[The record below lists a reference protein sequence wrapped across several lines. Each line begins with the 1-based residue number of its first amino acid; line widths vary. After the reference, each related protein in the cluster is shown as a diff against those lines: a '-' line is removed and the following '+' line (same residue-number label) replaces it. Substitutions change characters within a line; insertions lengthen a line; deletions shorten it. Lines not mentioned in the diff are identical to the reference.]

1 MTTAPF
7 PTAVRKPR
15 FWQRRRIWIF
25 TLILIPVVL
34 TVTAYFV
41 GRYASERQLAEA
53 LAEADRLDPGW
64 RLSDLEAKRLPFPPS
79 DKNGVD
85 QVARVREALPA
96 TDWHTWPFPQ
106 FESDPAYLR
115 EVRTAMDA
123 SFDTDPM
130 APTLL
135 NAEQERVLR
144 AELTRVATMVELAR
158 HMTDYPYGRYPIHS
172 YKDLVSTLAANRV
185 QARGVALVLQ
195 DDALLRAHDGDLR
208 SAFQDAKA
216 SVYAGRVIG
225 DEPTIQSQLLRIDC
239 DTRATSILERS
250 LACGRASEMDLF
262 DLQKELEKEAEM
274 PFLLTGIRGER
285 ACHDIVLEEIQRG
298 DISFADY
305 YRLMKVGG
313 PFFPLE
319 RMAHDGFAYNLSI
332 LNTYLNIRNER
343 VATLRFMNEMV
354 ELAKLPSAEM
364 LTGLRTKEKAWEQVY
379 AIKKVL
385 VSLASRLATDDVRAK
400 ARLRTAYTALAAERF
415 HLANGHWPEKLQE
428 LVPTYLH
435 SVPDDPFDGA
445 PLRMSRK
452 GSALVVYS
460 VSNDLADQGGTLL
473 PDWTSAGSDI
483 GFVLHDPEHRRK
495 PGKPFV
501 FPPRKTPPAAQ
512 PTAVPNLGR

>member
-1 MTTAPF
+1 MPRTDS
-7 PTAVRKPR
+7 RKR
-15 FWQRRRIWIF
+15 SNQRRKWIVLALVLVPIAGAFLNYAVVRIE
-25 TLILIPVVL
+25 
-34 TVTAYFV
+34 
-41 GRYASERQLAEA
+41 SERQLAEA

-64 RLSDLEAKRLPFPPS
+64 RLADLEAKRLPFPPS

-85 QVARVREALPA
+85 QVARVREVLP
-96 TDWHTWPFPQ
+96 DRWRQWSFPQ
-106 FESDPAYLR
+106 FESDPTYLKK
-115 EVRTAMDA
+115 VRSALDA
-123 SFDTDPM
+123 SFETDRM

-144 AELTRVATMVELAR
+144 AELKRAARTVELAR
-158 HMTDYPYGRYPIHS
+158 QMTNYPYGRYPIHS
-172 YKDLVSTLAANRV
+172 YKDFVSTMAANRV
-185 QARGVALVLQ
+185 LARGVALLLQ
-195 DDALLRAHDGDLR
+195 DDALLLAHDGDLQN
-208 SAFQDAKA
+208 AFHDAKA

-225 DEPTIQSQLLRIDC
+225 DEPTIQFQLLRIDC

-250 LACGRASEMDLF
+250 LTCGRASEKDLF
-262 DLQKELEKEAEM
+262 DLQKELEKEAAM
-274 PFLLTGIRGER
+274 PFFLTGIRGER

-305 YRLMKVGG
+305 CRLMKVGG

-319 RMAHDGFAYNLSI
+319 RMAHEGFAYNLNI

-343 VATLRFMNEMV
+343 VTTLRFMNEMV

-364 LTGLRTKEKAWEQVY
+364 LTALRAKEKAWERVY

-385 VSLASRLATDDVRAK
+385 VALTSRLALDDVHTRAI
-400 ARLRTAYTALAAERF
+400 LRTAYTALAVERF
-415 HLANGHWPEKLQE
+415 HLANGQWPEKLQE

-435 SVPDDPFDGA
+435 SVPEDPFDGA
-445 PLRMSRK
+445 PLRMARK

-473 PDWTSAGSDI
+473 PDWASPGSDI
-483 GFVLHDPEHRRK
+483 GFVLHEPEQRRK

-501 FPPRKTPPAAQ
+501 FPPRKAPPATQ